1 MKVLITTDLYKPF
14 VNGVITSLCAL
25 ADELIEIGHDVKII
39 TLSNSRYSYA
49 EGNVTYLGSID
60 MDKIYPG
67 AKLKISFISKELRD
81 IYYWKP
87 DIVHTQCEF
96 STFPVGK
103 RIARKFNIPLIH
115 TYHTIYEDYTHYFLS
130 NIRIGHYIASRFS
143 SHVVNQCDNVIAPT
157 EKVKSLL
164 NSYDIN
170 TPISVIP
177 TGIRLNKFF
186 KNEVKNITK
195 EIKRKYGINENNFV
209 IGFIGRIAKEKNLD
223 ELFDFIEKIKEDN
236 ITLLIVGDGPYR
248 ETLEERSKKINKQIV
263 FTSMVEPEMIQNYYK
278 TCNLFMSLSSSET
291 QGLTYIEALASS
303 IPLLCKK
310 DDCLDS
316 VIEQGKNGWQFIDLD
331 QAYSFFKEF
340 YNNENLQNEM
350 SHNAKIIAEENFSST
365 AFAENVLDLYN
376 FLIERKN
383 KSYKFA

>member
-25 ADELIEIGHDVKII
+25 ADELIEKGHDVKII
-39 TLSNSRYSYA
+39 TLSNSRYSYT

-67 AKLKISFISKELRD
+67 AKLKISFISKPLRD
-81 IYYWKP
+81 IYYWRP
-87 DIVHTQCEF
+87 DIVHSQCEF

-103 RIARKFNIPLIH
+103 RIARRFNIPLVH

-143 SHVVNQCDNVIAPT
+143 SHVVNQCDKVIAPT
-157 EKVKSLL
+157 YKVKSLL

-186 KNEVKNITK
+186 KPEDKEITK
-195 EIKRKYGINENNFV
+195 GIKEKYNIDENNFV
-209 IGFIGRIAKEKNLD
+209 IGFIGRIAKEKNID
-223 ELFDFIEKIKEDN
+223 ELFDFFSKVNEEN
-236 ITLLIVGDGPYR
+236 VTLLIVGDGPYR
-248 ETLEERSKKINKQIV
+248 EELEIRSKSINKNIV
-263 FTSMVEPEMIQNYYK
+263 FTSMVEPEMIQHYYK
-278 TCNLFMSLSSSET
+278 TCDLFMSLSSSET

-303 IPLLCKK
+303 VPLLCKK
-310 DDCLDS
+310 DECLDS
-316 VIEQGKNGWQFIDLD
+316 VIDQGKNGWQFNNLE
-331 QAYSFFKEF
+331 QAYELFKEF
-340 YNNENLQNEM
+340 YHDCNLQKEM
-350 SHNAKIIAEENFSST
+350 SLNAKKIAETNFSSA
-365 AFAENVLDLYN
+365 AFAESVLSLYE
-376 FLIERKN
+376 FLLERKN